1 MIKKIK
7 MRNCATYDE
16 SGIEL
21 SECSKVNFVYGPNG
35 SGKSTISNY
44 FQDITEP
51 KYADCNVEWEF
62 NQPLEVLVYNRHFK
76 ETNFSGDIDGIFT
89 LGKDVID
96 DMTAIDALKARKKEL
111 SDEAKKK
118 KTLLQQK
125 NEELEKHTQ
134 DFQDTIWNVILKQN
148 EADFQEAF
156 AGYRGSKKTFFNQV
170 IKRYKDGHSSPHSRE
185 ELLKKAST
193 LFAEKPEKH
202 DLLKLEYKDILE
214 KLHSVETSDLWA
226 KHIVGNQD
234 VPIAALISH
243 LGNSDWVQNGMKYL
257 GDDCKC
263 PFCQQDTITDAL
275 KSQLEQF
282 FNREYETYLQTL
294 SIFQTSYEEC
304 SQRMIKLLTD
314 ILTNDSFFSIS
325 KVDIGRIKALI
336 DAVQANISANKSEI
350 EKKIKEPSRSVT
362 LNCTD
367 IKSIL
372 KLISVG
378 NETIQNHNTMVD
390 NFATEKNNLIAEIWT
405 FLLDEQEA
413 LISGYLKDCKNVDK
427 AITGISLSIES
438 YKNEIDE
445 KEKQIIEKNKN
456 ISSVQPTVDE
466 INRLLK
472 AYGFN
477 NFKIVPS
484 PTKDNCYQIQRPDG
498 SLASDTLSEGE
509 ETFISFLYFLQLT
522 KGATDISRVS
532 TEKILII
539 DDPICSLDSTIL
551 YIVSCLVKALISD
564 VKNDNSNIKQIFIFT
579 HNVFFHKEASFVEG
593 KPDSSNNVCYWILH
607 KDESVSKIIPYQ
619 HNNPIH
625 TSYELLWRE
634 LREINTSSFIT
645 IQNTMRRI
653 IENYF
658 GMLGNRKYDHIK
670 KKFQTIEEQQI
681 CESLFYWINDG
692 SHSIPDDLYIDSY
705 SDSIEKY
712 KAVFKEVFDISG
724 HIAHYNMMMGIDDEK
739 KNKE

>member
-1 MIKKIK
+1 

-21 SECSKVNFVYGPNG
+21 SGCSKVNFIYGPNG

-44 FQDITEP
+44 FQDTTEP
-51 KYADCNVEWEF
+51 KYGDCSVEWEF

-76 ETNFSGDIDGIFT
+76 ESNFSGDIDGIFT

-96 DMTAIDALKARKKEL
+96 DMIAVDALKTRKKSL
-111 SDEAKKK
+111 SDEVKKK
-118 KTLLQQK
+118 KILLQQK
-125 NEELEKHTQ
+125 KDELEKHTQ
-134 DFQDTIWNVILKQN
+134 NFQDTIWNVIYKQN

-156 AGYRGSKKTFFNQV
+156 TGFRASKRAFFDQV
-170 IKRYKDGHSSPHSRE
+170 IKRFKENHSSSYSRE
-185 ELLKKAST
+185 DLLKKST
-193 LFAEKPEKH
+193 TLLSEKPQKYAR
-202 DLLKLEYKDILE
+202 LELDYKEILDE
-214 KLHSVETSDLWA
+214 LQSVEVADIWA

-234 VPIAALISH
+234 VPIATLISH
-243 LGNSDWVQNGMKYL
+243 LGNSDWVQNGMKYI
-257 GDDCKC
+257 GDNCKC

-282 FNREYETYLQTL
+282 FNREYETYLQAL

-304 SQRMIKLLTD
+304 SQKIMNLLTN
-314 ILTNDSFFSIS
+314 ILTNDPFFFIS
-325 KVDIGRIKALI
+325 KIDVERMKVLI

-350 EKKIKEPSRSVT
+350 EKKLKEPSRSVV

-367 IKSIL
+367 IEPIL
-372 KLISVG
+372 KLISIG

-390 NFATEKNNLIAEIWT
+390 NFAAEKNNLIAEIWT

-413 LISGYLKDCKNVDK
+413 LISGYLKDCKSFDK
-427 AITGISLSIES
+427 AIIGISGSIDSFE
-438 YKNEIDE
+438 KEIVE
-445 KEKQIIEKNKN
+445 IEKQITEKNKD

-472 AYGFN
+472 AYGFI

-484 PTKDNCYQIQRPDG
+484 PTKENAYQIQRPDG
-498 SLASDTLSEGE
+498 SLASNTLSEGE

-522 KGATDISRVS
+522 KGATDISKVS

-551 YIVSCLVKALISD
+551 YIVSCLVKSLICD
-564 VKNDNSNIKQIFIFT
+564 VKKGNSNIRQVFIFT
-579 HNVFFHKEASFVEG
+579 HNVFFHKEASFVDG
-593 KPDSSNNVCYWILH
+593 KPDSSNDVSYWILH
-607 KDESVSKIIPYQ
+607 KDESVSEINSYQ
-619 HNNPIH
+619 HENPIH

-634 LREINTSSFIT
+634 LKDINTSSFIT

-658 GMLGNRKYDHIK
+658 GMLGNRKYGYIK

-712 KAVFKEVFDISG
+712 KKVFKEVFEISG
-724 HIAHYNMMMGIDDEK
+724 HIAHYNMMMGIKD
-739 KNKE
+739 